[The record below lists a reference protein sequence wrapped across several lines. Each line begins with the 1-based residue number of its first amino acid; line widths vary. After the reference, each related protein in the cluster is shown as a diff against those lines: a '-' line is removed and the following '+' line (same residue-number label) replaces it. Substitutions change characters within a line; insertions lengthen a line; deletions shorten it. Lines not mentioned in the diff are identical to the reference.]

1 MTTLSSVS
9 VALILTVLPPPFPEA
24 STPLADESDPDT
36 SADPTATSAAPTF
49 PPALAAASLI
59 KSFHRVLC
67 ASDLNLMILEALATD
82 AVRSE
87 EWSGATPMEESA
99 LEVSGSF
106 SAALIAADAS
116 SIFPAPSH
124 TQIAF
129 DCPAAARLE
138 NRMAPAPRPDSGVA
152 GHTCLPLP
160 SKSNSELLCAST
172 RTKQGIHRRRP
183 NETLSTL
190 TLAATTR
197 PALATST
204 DPASLKMSDPVM
216 LASSS

>member
-1 MTTLSSVS
+1 
-9 VALILTVLPPPFPEA
+9 
-24 STPLADESDPDT
+24 
-36 SADPTATSAAPTF
+36 
-49 PPALAAASLI
+49 
-59 KSFHRVLC
+59 
-67 ASDLNLMILEALATD
+67 
-82 AVRSE
+82 
-87 EWSGATPMEESA
+87 MEESA

-106 SAALIAADAS
+106 SAALIADDAS

-160 SKSNSELLCAST
+160 SKSNSELLCASN
-172 RTKQGIHRRRP
+172 RTKHGIHRRRP

-197 PALATST
+197 PFALDPTST
-204 DPASLKMSDPVM
+204 DPASLKMSDPLM
-216 LASSS
+216 LAVSS